1 MMGGGGSYTPAFGK
15 GQEEIARREAEA
27 KRELAKATAVRRNL
41 FISFAAEDI
50 DEVNLLRAHAKNEN
64 SEIEFI
70 DRSVRVPF
78 DSRRA
83 DYIRQRISERLKQ
96 SSMTVVYLTPDSAT
110 SRWVNWEVER
120 SVELGREVVAFHKGD
135 APPRAL
141 PEAVRRHSI
150 RVVPWSELQKELK
163 PD

>member
-50 DEVNLLRAHAKNEN
+50 NAVNALRAQAKNEN

-70 DRSVRVPF
+70 DRSVSGNVLTGRE
-78 DSRRA
+78 RRSGA
-83 DYIRQRISERLKQ
+83 HRTRPALCHRRRDQRIRGGGAAVQPLK
-96 SSMTVVYLTPDSAT
+96 
-110 SRWVNWEVER
+110 R
-120 SVELGREVVAFHKGD
+120 
-135 APPRAL
+135 
-141 PEAVRRHSI
+141 PES
-150 RVVPWSELQKELK
+150 PWSRAAQLSNLSQIHT
-163 PD
+163 DVFGCS

>member
-50 DEVNLLRAHAKNEN
+50 NAVNALRAQTKNEN

-70 DRSVRVPF
+70 DRSVRVPY

-83 DYIRQRISERLKQ
+83 DYIRQRISERIKQ
-96 SSMTVVYLTPDSAT
+96 SSMTIVYLTPDSAT

-120 SVELGREVVAFHKGD
+120 SVELGREVVAFHKGA
-135 APPRAL
+135 APPPAL
-141 PEAVRRHSI
+141 PDAVHRHGI